1 MITLQV
7 GLNNDLVLDGAGGIS
22 VISQRDA
29 LEQCCRSYMLAI
41 RGEMIRKIDEG
52 MPYDQVA
59 WGTQANAA
67 QFESEARAR
76 IMALRDWGVISVR
89 SIVISQLRD
98 VLSYTAII
106 ETIYGEL
113 NLNG

>member
-1 MITLQV
+1 MITFLV
-7 GLNNDLVLDGAGGIS
+7 GANNDLVPDGAGGIT
-22 VISQRDA
+22 VISDRYA

-41 RGEMIRKIDEG
+41 RGEMMRKIDEG

-67 QFESEARAR
+67 QFEAEARAR

-98 VLSYTAII
+98 VLSYTAVI